1 MPAALAGVLV
11 AEGVPHEAEIVT
23 AVALAIVVTLLVQS
37 TTKAWLARRLAL
49 DDPG

>member
-1 MPAALAGVLV
+1 LILFFFVFWFLF
-11 AEGVPHEAEIVT
+11 
-23 AVALAIVVTLLVQS
+23 S